1 MQSQRVAEVLAVSM
15 AIKIEQRLHLILL
28 VRVSNL
34 KLIRTDSPQNPG
46 LKHCFG
52 QFGHDRRKGMHSAL
66 QELVAPACAAIGLP
80 ARKTRLGPTRRVARG
95 P

>member
-46 LKHCFG
+46 LKHCFLVS
-52 QFGHDRRKGMHSAL
+52 DRIEKEA
-66 QELVAPACAAIGLP
+66 
-80 ARKTRLGPTRRVARG
+80 
-95 P
+95 